1 MADFF
6 DKMLVSINKGV
17 ATVSEGS
24 KNLMEKA
31 KLNAAVSD
39 GEKEIRNLF
48 EQLGQE
54 AFSLFKAEAPLPE
67 SMAALCTE
75 ILTKQ
80 EAINEMQE
88 RLAAMEAAREAA
100 REGIAFCPSCGAQVK
115 VDSKFCGKCGAQLK

>member
-17 ATVSEGS
+17 STVSEGS
-24 KNLMEKA
+24 KSFMEKA

-39 GEKEIRNLF
+39 GEKEVRRLF

-54 AFSLFKAEAPLPE
+54 AFALFKAEAPLSE
-67 SMAALCTE
+67 SMTAICTE
-75 ILTKQ
+75 IHTKQ
-80 EAINEMQE
+80 EMIKEMRE
-88 RLAAMEAAREAA
+88 KLAAMEAAKEAA

-115 VDSKFCGKCGAQLK
+115 RDSKFCGKCGAQLK